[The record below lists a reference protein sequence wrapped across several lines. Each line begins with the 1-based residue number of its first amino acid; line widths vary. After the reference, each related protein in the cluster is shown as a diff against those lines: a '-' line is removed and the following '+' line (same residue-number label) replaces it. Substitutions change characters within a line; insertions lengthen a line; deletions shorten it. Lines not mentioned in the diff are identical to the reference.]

1 MPGYTR
7 LAMSSGTANE
17 LREVPADRENQDL
30 KEILEIAFQ
39 ITAQLEIENVIQ
51 NVAWSLVS
59 KFKLE
64 TVTAALPG
72 EMDDSAVQVLTYKG
86 LRKEAPAVTL
96 PSILPVLTFLDRDE
110 YSQVAF
116 SWFRDNYTDKEM
128 VERLSKLD
136 VEVIVP
142 LRTDKGSLGAL
153 FLPRSGSGQPYDVQ
167 EIQYITH
174 IVRFASIAIENAS
187 LFRQATT
194 DRMTGLFSHHFF
206 EKTLDEELERAR
218 RYKTTFSLVMF
229 DIDHFKKFN
238 DAYGHLQGDRIIR
251 EIARLLTKS
260 IRQVDFP
267 ARYGG
272 EEFAVILPAVNVK
285 GALVVAE
292 RLRKRVEAFGFP
304 SLNGGDPLHV
314 TISVGV
320 TEFDPESAYA
330 PSEIIRD
337 ADRAL
342 YQSKENGRNKVT
354 VSAPR
359 SS

>member
-1 MPGYTR
+1 M
-7 LAMSSGTANE
+7 ASGIASE
-17 LREVPADRENQDL
+17 LHDVPLDRENQDL
-30 KEILEIAFQ
+30 KEVLEIAFQ
-39 ITAQLEIENVIQ
+39 ITAQLDVENVIQ

-59 KFKLE
+59 KFNLE

-72 EMDDSAVQVLTYKG
+72 EVDETTVRVYAYRG
-86 LRKEAPAVTL
+86 LRKAETAVSL
-96 PSILPVLTFLDRDE
+96 PPLQPLLGLLDKDE
-110 YSQVAF
+110 YSQITYAY
-116 SWFRDNYTDKEM
+116 FRENCPDGAL
-128 VERLSKLD
+128 VERLGELA

-142 LRTDKGSLGAL
+142 LRTDKGSIGVLL
-153 FLPRSGSGQPYDVQ
+153 LPCCGTGQPYSVL
-167 EIQYITH
+167 ELQYITR

-218 RYKTTFSLVMF
+218 RYKSTFSLVMF

-251 EIARLLTKS
+251 DIAKLLGKS
-260 IRQVDFP
+260 IRQVDFA

-272 EEFAVILPAVNVK
+272 EEFAVILPAVDVK
-285 GALVVAE
+285 GAMVVAE
-292 RLRKRVEAFGFP
+292 RLRRKVEACDFA
-304 SLNGGDPLHV
+304 SATGGPALHV

-330 PSEIIRD
+330 PTEIIRE

-342 YQSKENGRNKVT
+342 YKSKETGRNRVT